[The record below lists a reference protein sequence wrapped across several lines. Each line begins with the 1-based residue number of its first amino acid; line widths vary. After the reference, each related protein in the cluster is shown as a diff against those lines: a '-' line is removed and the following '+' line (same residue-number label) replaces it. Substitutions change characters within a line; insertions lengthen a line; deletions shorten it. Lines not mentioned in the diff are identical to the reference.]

1 VTVNDLLGKP
11 DSFDIIIASQFDT
24 ICADVVCSEGS
35 CYSTLMNGL
44 SRGTALSCPVSH
56 LEASATN
63 DGFMLDDAN
72 AGGLHATVAQP
83 YAYEP

>member
-44 SRGTALSCPVSH
+44 SRGNSIVLPSIAPRSFR
-56 LEASATN
+56 N
-63 DGFMLDDAN
+63 QRR
-72 AGGLHATVAQP
+72 LHA
-83 YAYEP
+83 